1 MKKIIFVLGVLTTSL
16 LSVPMFPQIV
26 NEPVALGLP
35 GDNLNLYAILDVF
48 QKSSTLETFERTIN
62 DKDSHINNLDL
73 NNDSAIDYIEV
84 LSNRKGNSFSVVLRV
99 AVNSIEYQDVA
110 VIEGYRNNAG
120 RVIVQIIGDED
131 LYGKNYIVEPS
142 FSETQNPG
150 YIGNQK
156 VIVRENNIY
165 YGNEWPIIVY
175 LFSPRFSVYISPWYW
190 GFYPSYWSPWNPS
203 YYHVYWGF
211 HSQYYNNNH
220 YRRSAYIRYPV
231 NHSFYIN
238 RRQSSPIVRQHRLAG
253 RYKDVYDGRTY
264 RRPVAPEARMIK
276 SIRKHKSPSIQRPQS
291 KTEIPSGTRPPIK
304 QIVPSTPN
312 TQKRPEIPS
321 GSREPNKQ
329 VAPSKSRAQS
339 RPEIP
344 SETRQPN
351 RQVAPSEPRQSIRR
365 ETPSI
370 TRPSSRP
377 SASPSKMPSR
387 SERKIIPDR
396 SN

>member
-1 MKKIIFVLGVLTTSL
+1 
-16 LSVPMFPQIV
+16 
-26 NEPVALGLP
+26 
-35 GDNLNLYAILDVF
+35 
-48 QKSSTLETFERTIN
+48 
-62 DKDSHINNLDL
+62 
-73 NNDSAIDYIEV
+73 
-84 LSNRKGNSFSVVLRV
+84 
-99 AVNSIEYQDVA
+99 
-110 VIEGYRNNAG
+110 
-120 RVIVQIIGDED
+120 
-131 LYGKNYIVEPS
+131 VEPS

-165 YGNEWPIIVY
+165 YGNDWPIIAY

-190 GFYPSYWSPWNPS
+190 GFYPSYWSPWNPI

-211 HSQYYNNNH
+211 HSQYYNNNY

-238 RRQSSPIVRQHRLAG
+238 RRKSSPIVRQHRLEG

-276 SIRKHKSPSIQRPQS
+276 SIRKHKSPSIQRTQS
-291 KTEIPSGTRPPIK
+291 KTEIPSGTRPQIK
-304 QIVPSTPN
+304 QIVTPK

-321 GSREPNKQ
+321 G
-329 VAPSKSRAQS
+329 
-339 RPEIP
+339 
-344 SETRQPN
+344 TRQPN
-351 RQVAPSEPRQSIRR
+351 RQVAPSEPRPSIRR

-377 SASPSKMPSR
+377 SASPSR
-387 SERKIIPDR
+387 SDRKIIPDR